1 MKYLAAIAAGAIGLA
16 GAYAGTVLLLEA
28 QFPQHL
34 PAPSITRI
42 KHLDEKLLYLRE
54 RGPVEPA
61 LLAVG
66 SSITWRQMD
75 GDAFAELAGGADRV
89 FNGATAF
96 LQAHQ
101 TRFLTEF
108 YLDHFSGVETV
119 LVMVALPDFSD
130 CTGIDSVLMDT
141 ADAVSYA
148 FEGKDDLGFYFK
160 YFTPLMYLKRG
171 ISMAEQ
177 RQPLTG
183 EVYLDEYGS
192 SPIDLLPGTTPS
204 LRYGELPV
212 DDACIAELAKLS
224 AEIDG
229 MGKEMALVFA
239 PVHPAYWESFP
250 AAREAW
256 RAVAERITEA
266 VAPHGTRVLDLAESP
281 AFKAED
287 FFDAFH
293 LRWPSVARFS
303 TMTADWMRDRHHIAR
318 APAERPTGMPAT
330 AKDQPRRRP
339 PGVPASGAFRRTSVE

>member
-1 MKYLAAIAAGAIGLA
+1 MKYLAAIAAGALGLV

-75 GDAFAELAGGADRV
+75 GDAFAEIAGGSDRV

-96 LQAHQ
+96 LQTHQ
-101 TRFLTEF
+101 TRFLTDF
-108 YLDHFSGVETV
+108 YLDRFSGVETV
-119 LVMVALPDFSD
+119 LVMVALPDFSN
-130 CTGIDSVLMDT
+130 CTTIDSVVMDT
-141 ADAVSYA
+141 ADAVGYA
-148 FEGKDDLGFYFK
+148 FEHEDELGYYFK
-160 YFTPLMYLKRG
+160 YFTPLSYLKRG

-192 SPIDLLPGTTPS
+192 SPIDLPEGATPS
-204 LRYGELPV
+204 LRYDEMGV
-212 DDACIAELAKLS
+212 DEACVAALAALS

-229 MGKEMALVFA
+229 QGKEMVLVFA
-239 PVHPAYWESFP
+239 PVHPDYWTTFP
-250 AAREAW
+250 ASRAAW
-256 RAVAERITEA
+256 RAAAERIREA
-266 VAPHGTRVLDLAESP
+266 VARHGTRVLDLAESP

-293 LRWPSVARFS
+293 LRWPAVARFS
-303 TMTADWMRDRHHIAR
+303 TMTADWMSDRHHVAR
-318 APAERPTGMPAT
+318 APAPG
-330 AKDQPRRRP
+330 PR
-339 PGVPASGAFRRTSVE
+339 TE